1 MTHIVVTEPPPGL
14 WTATIKTFLGSKL
27 LDATP
32 FSLTFVLFDPPAPLD
47 TATTLRSSPWDDS
60 AEAQQ
65 VWGNAWGVTLPRGY
79 ARCSSSASIGT
90 IERCLLH
97 NAMSANGSFFLWPGD
112 DGNQSER
119 QFLQTMVGPLK
130 LREPSREAFKL
141 YACPGGDKRQCW
153 GTAAPL
159 DVRYLMDQGAW
170 RAAGVC
176 DTVVVGSSI
185 VFSLPYLGSALAVYM
200 AGIVSVVAT
209 LHDPDVH
216 EGQSLSAAGG
226 LLITNAAPPVEASL
240 GPYLALFSTLTDRP
254 VVSLTELSLQG
265 SVCFRRLFL
274 GIQHLQ
280 HLSPQHWS
288 DEAEG
293 ALGPDRW
300 WETLQGGLR
309 TASRRTRL
317 LVTRALKIDAS
328 LAARYRGQYRVLF
341 AVRFGR
347 LNRDWFDVE
356 RLMLTAQTVP
366 SVSALSGRFTLTQ
379 EGEESGYDWG
389 REWGDQAVPP
399 GTFTGRQRLLTL
411 IHRLQNSSV
420 LVGATGEALASA
432 IWLPPSAVVIQVFP
446 YGVKGRYGREYA
458 VLAHASPGN
467 YMEHELPA
475 SAAHFYPWHPHP
487 TATSDAELYWSVF
500 VLAPR
505 PVCVHFCAALL
516 CPVFVCILVWASLE
530 GSEGVGDDG
539 GLGTGS
545 KTPVVLSF
553 CTCAPGGWRCPT
565 RTSSL

>member
-14 WTATIKTFLGSKL
+14 WTATIKTFSGSKL

-47 TATTLRSSPWDDS
+47 AATTLRSSPWDDS

-65 VWGNAWGVTLPRGY
+65 VWGNAWGATLPRGY
-79 ARCSSSASIGT
+79 ARCASGKNGT

-97 NAMSANGSFFLWPGD
+97 NGMSANGSFFLWPGD
-112 DGNQSER
+112 DAEEGER
-119 QFLQTMVGPLK
+119 QVGQTMVGPLK
-130 LREPSREAFKL
+130 LREPSREGFNL

-153 GTAAPL
+153 GTASAL

-216 EGQSLSAAGG
+216 EGQSLSGG

-274 GIQHLQ
+274 GMQHLQ

-288 DEAEG
+288 DEAQG
-293 ALGPDRW
+293 ALGAGKW

-309 TASRRTRL
+309 TAARRTRL

-341 AVRFGR
+341 AVRLGR
-347 LNRDWFDVE
+347 LNRDWLDVE
-356 RLMLTAQTVP
+356 HLMRTAQTVP

-379 EGEESGYDWG
+379 DAEESGYDWG
-389 REWGDQAVPP
+389 LEWGDGAVPR
-399 GTFTGRQRLLTL
+399 GTFTGRERLLTL

-487 TATSDAELYWSVF
+487 TATSDAQLYWSAACLPASSCLPP
-500 VLAPR
+500 VLTSR
-505 PVCVHFCAALL
+505 PVCVHFCS
-516 CPVFVCILVWASLE
+516 VCVPCVYAASLR
-530 GSEGVGDDG
+530 GQKGWGMMG
-539 GLGTGS
+539 GRGQEAR
-545 KTPVVLSF
+545 PQW
-553 CTCAPGGWRCPT
+553 C
-565 RTSSL
+565 